1 MKKYIIVLLMLI
13 QYYQTFAQKSIVIKD
28 VAIPDS
34 IGMQEIRSFNLGE
47 PIVKG
52 ERCPTYNLLYPDKY
66 SYENGIY
73 EYFLSGSPHTPIK
86 IFIYYNSKTYFFTH
100 DGFAEPCDFIREY
113 SECIAKLKIND
124 SDAINYLNAI
134 WEFLR
139 EEIKKTY
146 GRYIK
151 TDTDNK

>member
-13 QYYQTFAQKSIVIKD
+13 QYYQTFVQKSIVIKD

-52 ERCPTYNLLYPDKY
+52 ERCPTYNLLYPNKY
-66 SYENGIY
+66 SYGNGIY
-73 EYFLSGSPHTPIK
+73 EYFLSGSSHTPIK

-100 DGFAEPCDFIREY
+100 DGFLDPSDVIREY
-113 SECIAKLKIND
+113 SECINKLNIKD
-124 SDAINYLNAI
+124 SDAIKYLGAL
-134 WEFLR
+134 WEYLR
-139 EEIKKTY
+139 QE
-146 GRYIK
+146 IK
-151 TDTDNK
+151 TDYGWYKKEDPDNK